1 MNPIP
6 VLSASE
12 AAAWDAAARTQYRVP
27 SRVLMETAGRAV
39 AQVLVAE
46 LPHAVT
52 GGAGGAGGA
61 GGGGGGGVL
70 IAAGAGNN
78 GGDGWV
84 IARALHATGIPVW
97 VAGVDP
103 KTDDA
108 IDNRALARLDG
119 VRELGRGEAWP
130 QTAVAVDALLG
141 TGAAGPAKGD
151 VLALAQRLVEYGAP
165 ILAVDGPTGLD
176 LTSGE
181 AHGPV
186 HARLTVTFGGPRRGH
201 LLAREWCGKVVVV
214 DIGFP
219 RPLPDAVWP
228 VLVTDAWAAERLPR
242 LAPTMHKGDRGRV
255 CVIGGADGMSGA
267 ALHAA
272 RAALAAGAGLV
283 KLVAARETIVA
294 AQANLPDLLTV
305 ESSFS
310 EKLEPAVAEAID
322 WADAVVVGPG
332 LGREPRDARKAFLAA
347 VLSRRSVPTVLDA
360 DALHLVT
367 PESLVPSPKALVLT
381 PHLGEFRALAGDALA
396 DEAANDR
403 WSAAARAAAKL
414 KCTVLLK
421 GVPTVIA
428 DLRGPEH
435 VVASGNPGLAT
446 GGSGDLLA
454 GFIGA
459 FLARDITPAEAAALG
474 AHALGRAAEQGA
486 RQWTARSLRPADV
499 LAALPDVWRAWKDVR
514 PGRPPVLVELEAPET
529 A

>member
-1 MNPIP
+1 VSLIP
-6 VLSASE
+6 VLSAAE
-12 AAAWDAAARTQYRVP
+12 AAAWDSMARTQYRVP

-39 AQVLVAE
+39 AQVLLAEFPVAQE
-46 LPHAVT
+46 RT
-52 GGAGGAGGA
+52 
-61 GGGGGGGVL
+61 GGGVL

-84 IARALHATGIPVW
+84 MARALHAAGVPVW
-97 VAGVDP
+97 VAAADP

-108 IDNRALARLDG
+108 IDNRALARVDG
-119 VRELGRGEAWP
+119 VRELTRDEAWP
-130 QTAVAVDALLG
+130 QAAVAVDALLG

-151 VLALAQRLVEYGAP
+151 VLALGERLAAYGAP

-186 HARLTVTFGGPRRGH
+186 RAQVTVTFGGPRRGH

-219 RPLPDAVWP
+219 PPDPACP
-228 VLVTDAWAAERLPR
+228 VFVTDAWAALRLPR
-242 LAPTMHKGDRGRV
+242 LQPTMHKGDRGRV
-255 CVIGGADGMSGA
+255 SVVGGADGMTGA

-283 KLVAARETIVA
+283 KLVAAKETIA
-294 AQANLPDLLTV
+294 AARASLPDVLTV
-305 ESSFS
+305 ESA
-310 EKLEPAVAEAID
+310 LGAEPEPGVLEAID
-322 WADAVVVGPG
+322 WADAIVCGPG
-332 LGREPRDARKAFLAA
+332 LGREPPRERFLAV
-347 VLSRRSVPTVLDA
+347 VLTRRAVPTVLDA
-360 DALHLVT
+360 DALHLFKG
-367 PESLVPSPKALVLT
+367 PADRPLVCT
-381 PHLGEFRALAGDALA
+381 PHVGEFRALAGDALA

-403 WSAAARAAAKL
+403 WGAAGKAATKL
-414 KCTVLLK
+414 KATVLLK

-428 DLRGPEH
+428 DLRGPIH

-454 GFIGA
+454 GFVGA
-459 FLARDITPAEAAALG
+459 FLARGIAPAEAAALG
-474 AHALGRAAEQGA
+474 AHALGRAADIGA

-499 LAALPDVWRAWKDVR
+499 LAALPDVWRAWRDVK
-514 PGRPPVLVELEAPET
+514 PARPPVLAVLEAPET

>member
-6 VLSASE
+6 VVSASE
-12 AAAWDAAARTQYRVP
+12 AAAWDATARTQYRIP

-46 LPHAVT
+46 LPDA
-52 GGAGGAGGA
+52 ASA
-61 GGGGGGGVL
+61 GVL
-70 IAAGAGNN
+70 VAAGAGNN

-84 IARALHATGIPVW
+84 IARALHAARIPVY
-97 VAGVDP
+97 VAAVDP

-119 VRELGRGEAWP
+119 VRELGREEAWP
-130 QTAVAVDALLG
+130 RAGVIVDALLG

-165 ILAVDGPTGLD
+165 IVAVDGPTGLD

-181 AHGPV
+181 AHGPI
-186 HARLTVTFGGPRRGH
+186 HAQLTVTFAAPRRGH

-214 DIGFP
+214 DIGLP
-219 RPLPDAVWP
+219 PADTAWPL
-228 VLVTDAWAAERLPR
+228 LVTDAWAAERLPR
-242 LAPTMHKGDRGRV
+242 LAPQMHKGDRGRV
-255 CVIGGADGMSGA
+255 CVVGGADGMSGA

-283 KLVAARETIVA
+283 KLVAAHETIVA
-294 AQANLPDLLTV
+294 AQASLPDVLTV
-305 ESSFS
+305 ETAIG
-310 EKLEPAVAEAID
+310 ETLEPAVVEALE
-322 WADAVVVGPG
+322 WADAVVLGPG
-332 LGREPRDARKAFLAA
+332 LGREPRAAREVFVRQ
-347 VLSRRSVPTVLDA
+347 VLSRRPVPTVIDA
-360 DALHLVT
+360 DALHLFRAD
-367 PESLVPSPKALVLT
+367 VPTGSRALVCT

-428 DLRGPEH
+428 DLRGPAH

-446 GGSGDLLA
+446 GGSGDLLS
-454 GFIGA
+454 GFVGA
-459 FLARDITPAEAAALG
+459 FLARGTAPAEAAALG
-474 AHALGRAAEQGA
+474 AHALGRAAELGA
-486 RQWTARSLRPADV
+486 RQWTARSLRPADL
-499 LAALPDVWRAWKDVR
+499 LAALPEVWRAWKDVK
-514 PGRPPVLVELEAPET
+514 PAGGRPPVLVELEAPET

>member
-12 AAAWDAAARTQYRVP
+12 AAAWDSAARTQYRVP

-39 AQVLVAE
+39 VQVLVAE
-46 LPHAVT
+46 FPVAV
-52 GGAGGAGGA
+52 A
-61 GGGGGGGVL
+61 GGVL
-70 IAAGAGNN
+70 VAAGAGNN

-84 IARALHATGIPVW
+84 IARALHAAGIPVW
-97 VAGVDP
+97 VASVDP

-119 VRELGRGEAWP
+119 VRELGREEAWP
-130 QTAVAVDALLG
+130 QAAVSVDALLG

-151 VLALAQRLVEYGAP
+151 VLALAERLVAYGAP
-165 ILAVDGPTGLD
+165 IVAVDGPTGLD

-186 HARLTVTFGGPRRGH
+186 HARVTVTFGGPRRGH

-219 RPLPDAVWP
+219 PSDRAWPL
-228 VLVTDAWAAERLPR
+228 LVTDAWAAERLPR
-242 LAPTMHKGDRGRV
+242 LAPQMHKGDRGRV

-283 KLVAARETIVA
+283 KLIAARETIAA
-294 AQANLPDLLTV
+294 AQASLPDLLTV
-305 ESSFS
+305 ESALS
-310 EKLEPAVAEAID
+310 ETLEPAVIEAID
-322 WADAVVVGPG
+322 WADAVVIGPG
-332 LGREPRDARKAFLAA
+332 LGREPREARRAFIVAA
-347 VLSRRSVPTVLDA
+347 LSRRPIPALLDA

-367 PESLVPSPKALVLT
+367 PESLTPSPQPRVLT
-381 PHLGEFRALAGDALA
+381 PHLGEFRALVGDALA

-428 DLRGPEH
+428 DLRGPQH

-459 FLARDITPAEAAALG
+459 FLARGTAPAEAAALG
-474 AHALGRAAEQGA
+474 AHALGRAAELGA

-499 LAALPDVWRAWKDVR
+499 LAALPDVWRSWKDEKPR
-514 PGRPPVLVELEAPET
+514 RPPVLVELEAPET

>member
-1 MNPIP
+1 VNPIP

-39 AQVLVAE
+39 VQVLIAAMSEASV
-46 LPHAVT
+46 
-52 GGAGGAGGA
+52 
-61 GGGGGGGVL
+61 GGVL
-70 IAAGAGNN
+70 VAAGAGNN

-84 IARALHATGIPVW
+84 IARALHAVGIPVW
-97 VAGVDP
+97 VAAVDP

-108 IDNRALARLDG
+108 IDNRALARLEG
-119 VRELGRGEAWP
+119 VRELGREEAWP
-130 QTAVAVDALLG
+130 KATLAVDALLG

-186 HARLTVTFGGPRRGH
+186 RAQLTVTFGAPRRGH

-219 RPLPDAVWP
+219 PPDSAWPL
-228 VLVTDAWAAERLPR
+228 LVTDRWAAERLPR
-242 LAPTMHKGDRGRV
+242 LAPQMHKGDRGRV
-255 CVIGGADGMSGA
+255 CVVGGADGMSGA

-272 RAALAAGAGLV
+272 RAALGAGAGLV
-283 KLVAARETIVA
+283 KLVATRETIAA
-294 AQANLPDLLTV
+294 AQASLPDVLTV
-305 ESSFS
+305 ESALG
-310 EKLEPAVAEAID
+310 ETLEPAVAEAID
-322 WADAVVVGPG
+322 WADAMVLGPG
-332 LGREPRDARKAFLAA
+332 LGREPREARASFVAAA
-347 VLSRRSVPTVLDA
+347 VSRRPVPTVIDA
-360 DALHLVT
+360 DALHVFRAD
-367 PESLVPSPKALVLT
+367 VPTGSRAFVCT

-403 WSAAARAAAKL
+403 WSAAARAATRL

-459 FLARDITPAEAAALG
+459 FLARGTAPAEAAALG
-474 AHALGRAAEQGA
+474 AHALGRAAELGA

-499 LAALPDVWRAWKDVR
+499 LAALPDVWRAWRDVK
-514 PGRPPVLVELEAPET
+514 PAQPPVLVELEAPEV
-529 A
+529 

>member
-12 AAAWDAAARTQYRVP
+12 AAAWDSAARTQYRVP

-39 AQVLVAE
+39 AQVLISEMPQAM
-46 LPHAVT
+46 T
-52 GGAGGAGGA
+52 GG
-61 GGGGGGGVL
+61 VV

-84 IARALHATGIPVW
+84 VARALHATGIPVW
-97 VAGVDP
+97 VSAVDP

-119 VRELGRGEAWP
+119 VRVLGREESWP
-130 QTAVAVDALLG
+130 QAAVAVDALLG
-141 TGAAGPAKGD
+141 TGAAGPAKGE
-151 VLALAQRLVEYGAP
+151 VLALAEQLAAYGAP
-165 ILAVDGPTGLD
+165 ILAIDGPTGLD
-176 LTSGE
+176 LSSGE

-186 HARLTVTFGGPRRGH
+186 HAHLTVTFGGPRRGH
-201 LLAREWCGKVVVV
+201 LLAREWCGKIVVV

-219 RPLPDAVWP
+219 PPPSDTAWPL
-228 VLVTDAWAAERLPR
+228 LVTDRWAAERLPR
-242 LAPTMHKGDRGRV
+242 LAPQMHKGDRGRV
-255 CVIGGADGMSGA
+255 CVVGGAEGMSGA

-283 KLVAARETIVA
+283 KLVAARETIAA
-294 AQANLPDLLTV
+294 AQASLPDLLTV
-305 ESSFS
+305 ETSLG
-310 EKLEPAVAEAID
+310 ENLEPSVVEALE

-332 LGREPRDARKAFLAA
+332 LGREPRDARTRFLTD
-347 VLSRRSVPTVLDA
+347 VLARRPIPTVVDA
-360 DALHLVT
+360 DALHLLANASMT
-367 PESLVPSPKALVLT
+367 PGARPLVCT

-403 WSAAARAAAKL
+403 WSAAARTAAKL

-459 FLARDITPAEAAALG
+459 FLARGTAPAEAAALG

-499 LAALPDVWRAWKDVR
+499 LAALPDVWRVWKTVQ
-514 PGRPPVLVELEAPET
+514 PVTPPVLVELEAPDVL
-529 A
+529 

>member
-12 AAAWDAAARTQYRVP
+12 AAAWDSMARTQYRVP

-39 AQVLVAE
+39 AHVLIAE
-46 LPHAVT
+46 FPVVQEKT
-52 GGAGGAGGA
+52 
-61 GGGGGGGVL
+61 GGGVL

-84 IARALHATGIPVW
+84 LARALHAAGVSVW
-97 VAGVDP
+97 VAAADP

-108 IDNRALARLDG
+108 IDNRALARVDG
-119 VRELGRGEAWP
+119 VRELGRDEAWP
-130 QTAVAVDALLG
+130 QAAVAVDALLG

-151 VLALAQRLVEYGAP
+151 VRALGERLATYGAP

-186 HARLTVTFGGPRRGH
+186 RAQLTVTFGGPRRGH

-219 RPLPDAVWP
+219 PPEPAWP
-228 VLVTDAWAAERLPR
+228 VLVTDAWAAARLPR
-242 LAPTMHKGDRGRV
+242 LQATMHKGDRGRV
-255 CVIGGADGMSGA
+255 CVVGGAVGMTGA

-283 KLVAARETIVA
+283 KLVAAKETIA
-294 AQANLPDLLTV
+294 AARASLPDVLTV
-305 ESSFS
+305 ESALGP
-310 EKLEPAVAEAID
+310 ELEPAAAEALE
-322 WADAVVVGPG
+322 WADAVVLGPG
-332 LGREPRDARKAFLAA
+332 LGRETARDAFVAL
-347 VLSRRSVPTVLDA
+347 VLGRRAVPTVVDA
-360 DALHLVT
+360 DALHFLHQPPNRPV
-367 PESLVPSPKALVLT
+367 VCT
-381 PHLGEFRALAGDALA
+381 PHVGEFRALAGDALA

-403 WSAAARAAAKL
+403 WSAAAKAAARL
-414 KCTVLLK
+414 KATVLLK
-421 GVPTVIA
+421 GVPTVVA
-428 DLRGPEH
+428 DLRGPIH

-454 GFIGA
+454 GFVGA
-459 FLARDITPAEAAALG
+459 FLARGIAPAEAAALG
-474 AHALGRAAEQGA
+474 AHALGRAADIGA

-499 LAALPDVWRAWKDVR
+499 LAALPDVWRAWRDVR
-514 PGRPPVLVELEAPET
+514 PALPPVLAVLEAPEV

>member
-1 MNPIP
+1 MSLIP
-6 VLSASE
+6 VLSAAE
-12 AAAWDAAARTQYRVP
+12 AAAWDSMARTQYRVP

-39 AQVLVAE
+39 AQVLLAE
-46 LPHAVT
+46 FPAAQQT
-52 GGAGGAGGA
+52 TEKT
-61 GGGGGGGVL
+61 GGGVL

-84 IARALHATGIPVW
+84 LARALHAAGVSVW
-97 VAGVDP
+97 VAALDP
-103 KTDDA
+103 KTDDG
-108 IDNRALARLDG
+108 IDNRALARVDG
-119 VRELGRGEAWP
+119 VRELTRDEAWP
-130 QTAVAVDALLG
+130 QAAVAVDALLG

-151 VLALAQRLVEYGAP
+151 VLALGERLAAYGAP

-186 HARLTVTFGGPRRGH
+186 RAQVTVTFGGPRRGH

-219 RPLPDAVWP
+219 PPDPACPL
-228 VLVTDAWAAERLPR
+228 LVTDAWAAARLPR
-242 LAPTMHKGDRGRV
+242 LQPTMHKGDRGRV
-255 CVIGGADGMSGA
+255 CVVGGADGMTGA

-283 KLVAARETIVA
+283 KLVAARETIA
-294 AQANLPDLLTV
+294 AARASLPDVLTV
-305 ESSFS
+305 ESALGP
-310 EKLEPAVAEAID
+310 EIEPAAVEALE
-322 WADAVVVGPG
+322 WADAVVCGPG
-332 LGREPRDARKAFLAA
+332 LGREPPRDRFLAA
-347 VLSRRSVPTVLDA
+347 ALARRAVPTVLDA
-360 DALHLVT
+360 DALHLFKG
-367 PESLVPSPKALVLT
+367 PADRPLVCT
-381 PHLGEFRALAGDALA
+381 PHVGEFRAMAGDALA

-403 WSAAARAAAKL
+403 WSAAGKAAARFRA
-414 KCTVLLK
+414 TVLLK

-428 DLRGPEH
+428 DLRGPIH

-454 GFIGA
+454 GFLGA
-459 FLARDITPAEAAALG
+459 FLARGLAPPEAAALG
-474 AHALGRAAEQGA
+474 AHALGRAADIGA

-499 LAALPDVWRAWKDVR
+499 LAALPDVWRAWRDVK
-514 PGRPPVLVELEAPET
+514 PSLPPVLAALEAPEI

>member
-12 AAAWDAAARTQYRVP
+12 AAAWDSLARTQYRVP

-39 AQVLVAE
+39 AQVLVSEFPVA
-46 LPHAVT
+46 L
-52 GGAGGAGGA
+52 
-61 GGGGGGGVL
+61 GGGGVL
-70 IAAGAGNN
+70 VAAGAGNN

-84 IARALHATGIPVW
+84 LARALHAAGIPVW
-97 VAGVDP
+97 VAAVDP

-108 IDNRALARLDG
+108 IDNRALARVDG
-119 VRELGRGEAWP
+119 VRELARDEAWP
-130 QTAVAVDALLG
+130 QAAVAVDALLG

-151 VLALAQRLVEYGAP
+151 VLALAQRLAAYGAP

-181 AHGPV
+181 AHGPIR
-186 HARLTVTFGGPRRGH
+186 AQLTVTFGGPRRGH

-219 RPLPDAVWP
+219 PPDTAWPL
-228 VLVTDAWAAERLPR
+228 LVTDTWAAQRLPR
-242 LAPTMHKGDRGRV
+242 LAPQMHKGDRGRV
-255 CVIGGADGMSGA
+255 CVVGGADGMSGA

-283 KLVAARETIVA
+283 KLVAARETIIA
-294 AQANLPDLLTV
+294 SQASLPDVLTV
-305 ESSFS
+305 ESALG
-310 EKLEPAVAEAID
+310 EQLEPAVAEALD
-322 WADAVVVGPG
+322 WADAVVLGPG
-332 LGREPRDARKAFLAA
+332 LGREPRDARKSFLAA

-367 PESLVPSPKALVLT
+367 PPPGALTPSPRSLVLT
-381 PHLGEFRALAGDALA
+381 PHLGEFRAVAGDALA

-403 WSAAARAAAKL
+403 WSAAAKAAAKL

-459 FLARDITPAEAAALG
+459 FLARGTAPAEAAALG
-474 AHALGRAAEQGA
+474 AHALGRAAEHGA

-499 LAALPDVWRAWKDVR
+499 LAALPDIWRAWRDVK
-514 PGRPPVLVELEAPET
+514 PARPPVLVELEAPET

>member
-1 MNPIP
+1 VNPIP

-46 LPHAVT
+46 LPTAAT
-52 GGAGGAGGA
+52 
-61 GGGGGGGVL
+61 GGVL
-70 IAAGAGNN
+70 VAAGAGNN

-97 VAGVDP
+97 VAAVDP

-119 VRELGRGEAWP
+119 VRELGREEAWP
-130 QTAVAVDALLG
+130 QAAVAVDALLG
-141 TGAAGPAKGD
+141 TGAAGPAKGE
-151 VLALAQRLVEYGAP
+151 VLALAQRVAEYGAP

-186 HARLTVTFGGPRRGH
+186 HAQLTVTFGGPRRGH
-201 LLAREWCGKVVVV
+201 LLSREWCGKVVVV

-219 RPLPDAVWP
+219 PADTAWP
-228 VLVTDAWAAERLPR
+228 VLVTDAWAAARLPR
-242 LAPTMHKGDRGRV
+242 LMPQMHKGDRGRV

-283 KLVAARETIVA
+283 KLVAARETIAA
-294 AQANLPDLLTV
+294 AQASLPDLLTV
-305 ESSFS
+305 ESSLL
-310 EKLEPAVAEAID
+310 EQLEPAAVEALE
-322 WADAVVVGPG
+322 WADAVVLGPG
-332 LGREPRDARKAFLAA
+332 LGREPRDARKSFLADA
-347 VLSRRSVPTVLDA
+347 LSRRQLPTVLDA

-367 PESLVPSPKALVLT
+367 PESLTPSPRPLVLT
-381 PHLGEFRALAGDALA
+381 PHLGEFRALGGNALA

-414 KCTVLLK
+414 RCTVLLK
-421 GVPTVIA
+421 GVPTVVA

-459 FLARDITPAEAAALG
+459 FLARGTAPAEAAALG

-499 LAALPDVWRAWKDVR
+499 LAALPDVWRAWKDVK
-514 PGRPPVLVELEAPET
+514 PHRPPVLAELDTPDVL
-529 A
+529 

>member
-39 AQVLVAE
+39 AQVLVGEMSDA
-46 LPHAVT
+46 T
-52 GGAGGAGGA
+52 T
-61 GGGGGGGVL
+61 GGVL
-70 IAAGAGNN
+70 VAAGAGNN

-84 IARALHATGIPVW
+84 IARALHAVGIPVW
-97 VAGVDP
+97 VASVDP

-119 VRELGRGEAWP
+119 VRELGREEAWP
-130 QTAVAVDALLG
+130 KAAVAVDALLG

-151 VLALAQRLVEYGAP
+151 VLALAERLAAYGAP

-186 HARLTVTFGGPRRGH
+186 RAQLTVTFGGPRRGH

-219 RPLPDAVWP
+219 PPDSAWP
-228 VLVTDAWAAERLPR
+228 VLVTDRWAAERLPR
-242 LAPTMHKGDRGRV
+242 LAPQMHKGDRGRV
-255 CVIGGADGMSGA
+255 CVVGGADGMSGA

-283 KLVAARETIVA
+283 KLVAARETIAA
-294 AQANLPDLLTV
+294 AQASLPDVLTV
-305 ESSFS
+305 ESALG
-310 EKLEPAVAEAID
+310 ETLEPSVAEAVD
-322 WADAVVVGPG
+322 WADAVVLGPG
-332 LGREPRDARKAFLAA
+332 LGREPRQARAGFVAA
-347 VLSRRSVPTVLDA
+347 VVSRRPVPTVIDA
-360 DALHLVT
+360 DALHVFRAD
-367 PESLVPSPKALVLT
+367 VPTGSRALICT
-381 PHLGEFRALAGDALA
+381 PHVGEFRALVGDGLA

-403 WSAAARAAAKL
+403 WSAAARAATKL

-428 DLRGPEH
+428 DLRGPAQ

-459 FLARDITPAEAAALG
+459 FLARGTAPAEAAALG

-499 LAALPDVWRAWKDVR
+499 LAALPDVWRAWKDVA
-514 PGRPPVLVELEAPET
+514 PARPPVLVELEAPEVL
-529 A
+529 

>member
-1 MNPIP
+1 
-6 VLSASE
+6 
-12 AAAWDAAARTQYRVP
+12 
-27 SRVLMETAGRAV
+27 METAGRAIV
-39 AQVLVAE
+39 QVLVTE
-46 LPHAVT
+46 LPDALS
-52 GGAGGAGGA
+52 
-61 GGGGGGGVL
+61 GGVV

-84 IARALHATGIPVW
+84 IARALHTAGIPVW
-97 VAGVDP
+97 VASVDP

-119 VRELGRGEAWP
+119 VHELAREEGWP
-130 QTAVAVDALLG
+130 QAAVAVDALLG

-151 VLALAQRLVEYGAP
+151 VLALAQRLADYGAP

-186 HARLTVTFGGPRRGH
+186 HARLTVTFGGLRRGH

-214 DIGFP
+214 DIGFSP
-219 RPLPDAVWP
+219 PPPDAAWP
-228 VLVTDAWAAERLPR
+228 VLVTDAWAAARLPR
-242 LAPTMHKGDRGRV
+242 LAPQMHKGDRGRV
-255 CVIGGADGMSGA
+255 CVIGGSDGLTGA

-272 RAALAAGAGLV
+272 RAALAAGAGVV
-283 KLVAARETIVA
+283 KLVAARDTITA
-294 AQANLPDLLTV
+294 AQASLPDVLTI
-305 ESSFS
+305 ESQLG
-310 EKLEPAVAEAID
+310 ENLEPAVNDVLD
-322 WADAVVVGPG
+322 WADAVVIGPG
-332 LGREPRDARKAFLAA
+332 LGRVAVREQFVAA
-347 VLSRRSVPTVLDA
+347 VLGRRPVPTVIDA
-360 DALHLVT
+360 DALHYFKGQSNRPV
-367 PESLVPSPKALVLT
+367 VCT

-396 DEAANDR
+396 DETANDR
-403 WSAAARAAAKL
+403 WSATARAAAKL

-446 GGSGDLLA
+446 GGSGDMLA

-459 FLARDITPAEAAALG
+459 FLARGTAPAEAAALG

-486 RQWTARSLRPADV
+486 HQWTARSLRPADV
-499 LAALPDVWRAWKDVR
+499 LAALPDVWRAWQTVTPR
-514 PGRPPVLVELEAPET
+514 RPPILVDLEAPDLL
-529 A
+529 

>member
-39 AQVLVAE
+39 VQVLVAE
-46 LPHAVT
+46 MSDAAT
-52 GGAGGAGGA
+52 
-61 GGGGGGGVL
+61 GGVL
-70 IAAGAGNN
+70 VAAGAGNN

-84 IARALHATGIPVW
+84 IARALHAVGIPVW
-97 VAGVDP
+97 VTAVDP

-119 VRELGRGEAWP
+119 VRELGREEAWP
-130 QTAVAVDALLG
+130 KAAVAVDALLG

-186 HARLTVTFGGPRRGH
+186 RAQLTVTFGGPRRGH

-219 RPLPDAVWP
+219 PPDGVWP
-228 VLVTDAWAAERLPR
+228 LLVTDRWAAERLPR
-242 LAPTMHKGDRGRV
+242 LAPQMHKGDRGRV
-255 CVIGGADGMSGA
+255 CVVGGADGMSDA

-283 KLVAARETIVA
+283 KLVAARETIAA
-294 AQANLPDLLTV
+294 AQASLPDVLTV
-305 ESSFS
+305 ESALG
-310 EKLEPAVAEAID
+310 ETLEPAVGEAID
-322 WADAVVVGPG
+322 WADAIVIGPG
-332 LGREPRDARKAFLAA
+332 LGREPRSTRASFVGA
-347 VLSRRSVPTVLDA
+347 VLSRRPIPTVVDA
-360 DALHLVT
+360 DALHVVRT
-367 PESLVPSPKALVLT
+367 DVPTGNRALVCT

-403 WSAAARAAAKL
+403 WSAAARAATKL

-459 FLARDITPAEAAALG
+459 FLARGTAPAEAAALG
-474 AHALGRAAEQGA
+474 AHALGRAAELGA

-499 LAALPDVWRAWKDVR
+499 LAALADVWRAWRDVR
-514 PGRPPVLVELEAPET
+514 PGRPPVLVELEAPEV
-529 A
+529 

>member
-12 AAAWDAAARTQYRVP
+12 AAAWDSAARTQYRIP

-39 AQVLVAE
+39 AQVLIAQM
-46 LPHAVT
+46 P
-52 GGAGGAGGA
+52 GAI
-61 GGGGGGGVL
+61 GGGVL
-70 IAAGAGNN
+70 VAAGAGNN

-84 IARALHATGIPVW
+84 IARALHAVGIPVW
-97 VAGVDP
+97 VAGLDP

-119 VRELGRGEAWP
+119 VHELGREEPWP
-130 QTAVAVDALLG
+130 QVAALVDALLG
-141 TGAAGPAKGD
+141 TGAAGPAKGE
-151 VLALAQRLVEYGAP
+151 VLALAERLAAYGAP
-165 ILAVDGPTGLD
+165 IVAVDGPTGLD

-186 HARLTVTFGGPRRGH
+186 HAKLTVTFGGPRRGH
-201 LLAREWCGKVVVV
+201 LIAREWCGRVVVV

-219 RPLPDAVWP
+219 PADQSWPL
-228 VLVTDAWAAERLPR
+228 LVTDAWAAARLPR
-242 LAPTMHKGDRGRV
+242 LAPQMHKGDRGRV

-272 RAALAAGAGLV
+272 RAALSAGAGLV
-283 KLVAARETIVA
+283 KLVAARETIAA
-294 AQANLPDLLTV
+294 AQASLPDLLTV
-305 ESSFS
+305 ESILSD
-310 EKLEPAVAEAID
+310 KLEPGVTEALD
-322 WADAVVVGPG
+322 WADAVVIGPG
-332 LGREPRDARKAFLAA
+332 LGRVDVREQFIAA
-347 VLSRRSVPTVLDA
+347 VVSHRSLPTILDA
-360 DALHLVT
+360 DALHFFRAT
-367 PESLVPSPKALVLT
+367 GNVPSSGRFVCT

-396 DEAANDR
+396 DEASNDR

-428 DLRGPEH
+428 DLRGPAH

-459 FLARDITPAEAAALG
+459 FLARGIAPAEAAALG
-474 AHALGRAAEQGA
+474 AHALGRAAELGA
-486 RQWTARSLRPADV
+486 QQWTARSLRPADV

-514 PGRPPVLVELEAPET
+514 PAPPPLLVELAAPEL